1 MQNAIAFS
9 DNDVATIAWS
19 YGKQPVG
26 CMGFA
31 IYRID
36 NKNKETPLPS
46 HAVFK
51 GDTIKAGQTTADFPV
66 QKFYWKI
73 PTPGSWRKRP
83 ATANST
89 TRWSRWRERPTT

>member
-9 DNDVATIAWS
+9 DNDVITIAWS

-36 NKNKETPLPS
+36 DKNNETPSSKPEDWQAKYFDANGNIQTAQLKFWMS
-46 HAVFK
+46 AV
-51 GDTIKAGQTTADFPV
+51 A
-66 QKFYWKI
+66 
-73 PTPGSWRKRP
+73 
-83 ATANST
+83 
-89 TRWSRWRERPTT
+89 